1 MNRTV
6 AIFFAGCFIFICAF
20 VFSCTSAGQR
30 QASRQEEEQGRPARP
45 GADKIGEEKAA
56 AASAPAAATGE
67 AKGAPKEEKGVD
79 EKAGAPS
86 VPATIPRAKKDAPE
100 PTRTPGRNDDF
111 AADGGRVKEGET
123 ERTKADI
130 ELRRAD
136 VTQKGSGLKAG
147 FADDNKQF
155 NYFID
160 FLEKNKNGVP
170 HYPIDVS
177 ERIVLRV
184 TDRGKLPIPNAVVNV
199 YGDGELLFE
208 GKTYSDGTCPFFP
221 SEFSSRIGSYRV
233 KLSHN
238 RNEKEITI
246 NRRARR
252 EVDIRWDIPRAVGE
266 KVPLDIVFILDTTG
280 SMGEEIERLKRTIEI
295 INLNLITMKA
305 RPHVRFGMVLYRDR
319 RDDYVTKVIPLTD
332 NLAQFQEKLDEVEAG
347 GGGDYPEDLQ
357 AALDDA
363 MHRIGWSERGV
374 RMAFIIT
381 DASAHLDYG
390 QSYTYVRAVKDAR
403 KKAVKIFSVGTGGLA
418 IDGEYVLRQISQYTL
433 GKFIFLTYGEKGESE
448 GGREGSVSHHT
459 GANYQTDKLESII
472 IRFARDEINNIYGK
486 KIEGEEEHFKAVRI
500 DSEKREETLHRLF
513 GMAASQLADYSSIK
527 ITRDMPASVLPIS
540 PSVPDLKLTSEY
552 FTERLTLSLAKESP
566 FRLVERKNLQA
577 VMRELELGMS
587 GLVNEENAAKVGKL
601 IGAKMLI
608 TGKLYRR
615 PDNYELFLQ
624 LLRVDTA
631 EVLSV
636 TRAKIDF
643 NLGLSERKNRD
654 GAKKKVKK

>member
-1 MNRTV
+1 MNRNV
-6 AIFFAGCFIFICAF
+6 AIFFAGCFIFICAS
-20 VFSCTSAGQR
+20 VFSCTSTGQR
-30 QASRQEEEQGRPARP
+30 HAPRQEEEQSRPARP
-45 GADKIGEEKAA
+45 GADSTADEKATASSMPATA
-56 AASAPAAATGE
+56 ARE
-67 AKGAPKEEKGVD
+67 KKGAPE
-79 EKAGAPS
+79 S
-86 VPATIPRAKKDAPE
+86 TRLPE
-100 PTRTPGRNDDF
+100 RRDDSRT
-111 AADGGRVKEGET
+111 DGGRVKEEKT
-123 ERTKADI
+123 TNVTPDMAARRSDI
-130 ELRRAD
+130 
-136 VTQKGSGLKAG
+136 TQKGSGLKAG

-155 NYFID
+155 NYFVD
-160 FLEKNKNGVP
+160 FLEKNKTRVP
-170 HYPIDVS
+170 HYPINVS
-177 ERIVLRV
+177 ERIVLKV
-184 TDRGKLPIPNAVVNV
+184 TDREKLPIPNAVVKV
-199 YGDGELLFE
+199 YGDGNLLFQ

-221 SEFSSRIGSYRV
+221 SEFSSGIGAYRV

-238 RNEKEITI
+238 QHEKEVTV

-252 EVDIRWDIPRAVGE
+252 EVDIRWDVPRAIGE
-266 KVPLDIVFILDTTG
+266 RVPLDILFILDTTG

-295 INLNLITMKA
+295 INLNLATMKA
-305 RPHVRFGMVLYRDR
+305 RPLVRFGMVLYRDR
-319 RDDYVTKVIPLTD
+319 RDEYVTKVIPLTE
-332 NLAQFQEKLDEVEAG
+332 NLAQFQQKLDEVEAD

-363 MHRIGWSERGV
+363 MHRINWSERGV
-374 RMAFIIT
+374 RMAFIVT
-381 DASAHLDYG
+381 DASVHLDYG
-390 QSYTYVRAVKDAR
+390 QSYTYVSAAKDAR
-403 KKAVKIFSVGTGGLA
+403 KKAVKVFSVGTGGLS

-472 IRFARDEINNIYGK
+472 MRFARDEINNIYGK
-486 KIEGEEEHFKAVRI
+486 KIEGEDEHFKAVRI

-527 ITRDMPASVLPIS
+527 ITRDMPASVLPIN

-552 FTERLTLSLAKESP
+552 FTEQLTLSLAKESP

-643 NLGLSERKNRD
+643 NLGLSEGKKR
-654 GAKKKVKK
+654 GTAAKKAKK